1 MTLYSLLGVLVLS
14 MLLFALAVGLPFA
27 VLRNMAR
34 GEAYRRDLDVQ
45 VSRLRL
51 SKMLDYLG
59 IDHARY
65 LHKQPVADIHA
76 HMRRC
81 AACETTDV
89 CDRTI
94 AEPARNDASID
105 FCPNADSL
113 TKTP

>member
-1 MTLYSLLGVLVLS
+1 MTLYSLLGVLVLAA
-14 MLLFALAVGLPFA
+14 LVFALAVGLPFA

-34 GEAYRRDLDVQ
+34 GEAYRRDLDSQ

-51 SKMLDYLG
+51 SKMLDFLG

-65 LHKQPVADIHA
+65 LHRVPVADIHA

-81 AACETTDV
+81 DACETTDI

-94 AEPARNDASID
+94 AEPARRDASVE

-113 TKTP
+113 TRTP